1 MSVHYRKLV
10 SNPLLHACQNA
21 PGKNINKFTVI
32 ISRYPKKIK
41 YRRLPVHKW
50 RINRDTIRRWIRLL
64 QSLRPKV
71 WGLYLQDLTHS
82 PSARSFGLS
91 VCSYISGLLLVQSFS
106 AYRLRSSSLVAQIYT
121 FAPQTFSDFKVS
133 IFFYKVSISNFTPS
147 PWLIYIQAV
156 PRLVTISIQESICRI
171 GIYIR

>member
-21 PGKNINKFTVI
+21 PGKNINKYTVI

-50 RINRDTIRRWIRLL
+50 RINRDTIRHWIRLL
-64 QSLRPKV
+64 QSLRPKG

-121 FAPQTFSDFKVS
+121 FAPQTFSLANLHTSRDTACHYKYPRKHLPYRYIYKINS
-133 IFFYKVSISNFTPS
+133 KLAFF
-147 PWLIYIQAV
+147 LI
-156 PRLVTISIQESICRI
+156 RT
-171 GIYIR
+171 

>member
-71 WGLYLQDLTHS
+71 WGLPERPYYTRLWLIS
-82 PSARSFGLS
+82 NRSFRMFISWLNTRSELLS
-91 VCSYISGLLLVQSFS
+91 LSASELFTRSPDINIFTSGLLLGYPNTSRGTACYFNSQKENMLMI
-106 AYRLRSSSLVAQIYT
+106 AYRIYKIN
-121 FAPQTFSDFKVS
+121 S
-133 IFFYKVSISNFTPS
+133 FFI
-147 PWLIYIQAV
+147 
-156 PRLVTISIQESICRI
+156 PRTSKTW
-171 GIYIR
+171 